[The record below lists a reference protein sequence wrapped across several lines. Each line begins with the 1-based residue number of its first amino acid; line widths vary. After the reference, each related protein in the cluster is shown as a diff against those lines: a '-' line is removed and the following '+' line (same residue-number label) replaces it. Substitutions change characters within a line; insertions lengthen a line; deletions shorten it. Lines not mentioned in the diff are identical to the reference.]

1 MMTEFEKLKFA
12 YSELYHLYEKE
23 LKKRRCNQSYLA
35 NIKASL
41 NALRSIM
48 YALNELAPKLEL
60 DFYEED
66 EIACASVKVKGYIH
80 EDTYDCL
87 YNWKGKK

>member
-1 MMTEFEKLKFA
+1 MTEFEKLKFA
-12 YSELYHLYEKE
+12 YSELYHLYETIE
-23 LKKRRCNQSYLA
+23 ECSESYLA

-41 NALRSIM
+41 NALRTTM

-87 YNWKGKK
+87 YNWKEGK

>member
-1 MMTEFEKLKFA
+1 MTEFEKLKFA

-23 LKKRRCNQSYLA
+23 RKKRWCSQSYLA
-35 NIKASL
+35 NLLASIT
-41 NALRSIM
+41 AIYQTM
-48 YALNELAPKLEL
+48 YALNELAPKLEM

-80 EDTYDCL
+80 EDTYYCL
-87 YNWKGKK
+87 YNWKGGE